1 MSWQQQIEKECRQ
14 IQGVCGVAIKHLTS
28 GDTLCLNAEQV
39 FPAASLI
46 KLFIL
51 WDWVA
56 RLEAKEFAAGELVVV
71 QEENKVPGFGV
82 LKELHGGLN
91 LTLLDLATLMII
103 ISDNVATNML
113 IARLGMANINQRIKA
128 LGAEKTVLQRK
139 MMDDA
144 AKQKGLDNF
153 TSPSDV
159 MMLLERVA
167 TGASLCPESARC
179 FVDILKRQQCNNKL
193 PALLPAGTVLAHKTG
208 DLPGTE
214 HDTGI
219 MYFPSGPVIAVVL
232 TKELKNNNDGIQ
244 LIGRIGKC
252 LFDQFS

>member
-1 MSWQQQIEKECRQ
+1 MKPAPVLQINGGTAMSWQQQIEKECQ
-14 IQGVCGVAIKHLTS
+14 SIAGVCGVAIKNLANGDHLYM
-28 GDTLCLNAEQV
+28 NADQV

-71 QEENKVPGFGV
+71 QEANKVPGFGV

-113 IARLGMANINQRIKA
+113 IERLGMANINQRINELA
-128 LGAEKTVLQRK
+128 AGKTALQRK

-153 TSPSDV
+153 TCPSDV

-167 TGASLCPESARC
+167 TGAGLAR
-179 FVDILKRQQCNNKL
+179 RA
-193 PALLPAGTVLAHKTG
+193 PSVLW
-208 DLPGTE
+208 
-214 HDTGI
+214 I
-219 MYFPSGPVIAVVL
+219 S
-232 TKELKNNNDGIQ
+232 
-244 LIGRIGKC
+244 
-252 LFDQFS
+252 